1 MKIISNGDAYADAL
15 STAALATIPFIAFG
29 ILRHP
34 IVLYVSSAL
43 AILLSCC
50 FLIRFFMTL
59 KRPDIIKA
67 SEWMTDLMSLL
78 ELPYVFAVSAL
89 LLIIDRIDASIVIWL
104 SLAVALLGAAWCFY
118 DSRNPE

>member
-15 STAALATIPFIAFG
+15 STTGLATIPFIIFG
-29 ILRHP
+29 ILGHP

-43 AILLSCC
+43 GILLSCC
-50 FLIRFFMTL
+50 FLIRFFMML

-67 SEWMTDLMSLL
+67 SEWLTDLMSFL
-78 ELPYVFAVSAL
+78 ELPYVFAISAL
-89 LLIIDRIDASIVIWL
+89 LLITDRIDASIVIWV
-104 SLAVALLGAAWCFY
+104 SLAVAILGAAWCFF